1 MKLSTKI
8 YCIMAL
14 LIVVALGIMGLGL
27 YSIYTLNDI
36 INDTNLS
43 TNRYAAL
50 TEMND
55 HLRRRVIAMKDI
67 LISNSIPD
75 MQKLV
80 NENFK
85 STETGMEN
93 AVQHY
98 VANIPRDADAEMQGR
113 PANIRASWAN
123 FVKVTSEAAG
133 LSLQNSVNEALRI
146 NTETI
151 PYWGTADE
159 DFAKLTAMLRG
170 LDTPNAVQL
179 ANQASDAKADL
190 ILFRLLTVDMINETD
205 QKVMQMLVDR
215 NAGMRKSILKTLADI
230 SASAPPEAAALAGKL
245 NSGLMEK
252 GFRSYEQILPLA
264 LADSNNR
271 AITLYNSEG
280 VKQYTVFDKY
290 TDELM
295 HNALRNQVNL
305 QDRAASTASTITWT
319 MIIGSGIGILAGII
333 IAVWTINAIN
343 RTLRRVIGG
352 LNESSDQVYSAA
364 HQISGASQN
373 LAEGAT
379 EQAASLEETSSAL
392 EQMASMTRQNA
403 DNANKTNDTNKRNN
417 KLIGDGATAVKN
429 MSTAM
434 GEINDSAEKISR
446 IIKTIEDIA
455 FQTNLLALNA
465 AVEAARAGE
474 AGKGF
479 AVVADEVRN
488 LAQRSAQAARD
499 TTELIEGTVTR
510 VKNGSEIANQLDSS
524 FTEIET
530 GSSAVSRL
538 IAEITSATNEQA
550 QGVDQVNTAVA
561 QMDKVTQQNAANA
574 EETASS
580 SEELSSQATN
590 LNAIVG
596 DLVVIVEGAGAKR
609 ANLAAGTRNGSAAK
623 TAPSSVSVRRAS
635 AQPMKALA
643 APAGVSP
650 TPQKKVVN
658 SSDLI
663 PFEEGFGDF

>member
-1 MKLSTKI
+1 
-8 YCIMAL
+8 MAL
-14 LIVVALGIMGLGL
+14 LILVALGIMGLGL

-36 INDTNLS
+36 IQNTNLTS
-43 TNRYAAL
+43 NRYVGL
-50 TEMND
+50 TKMND
-55 HLRRRVIAMKDI
+55 NLRLRVIAMKDI
-67 LISNSIPD
+67 LISNKIPE

-85 STETGMEN
+85 ATEAGMES
-93 AVQHY
+93 ALTY
-98 VANIPRDADAEMQGR
+98 YSANIPANAADEMKGR
-113 PANIRASWAN
+113 PALLRGYWGS
-123 FVKVTSEAAG
+123 FVKATADASA

-146 NTETI
+146 NSETI

-159 DFAKLTAMLRG
+159 EFSKLAMMLRNE
-170 LDTPNAVQL
+170 DTHDAVFL
-179 ANQASDAKADL
+179 SNEVADAKADL
-190 ILFRLLTVDMINETD
+190 ILFRLLTLDMINETD
-205 QKVMQMLVDR
+205 QKILQALSER
-215 NAGMRKSILKTLADI
+215 NAAMRANIIKALTDVKAASVSAEVADLAN
-230 SASAPPEAAALAGKL
+230 KL
-245 NSGLMEK
+245 HAGLMDK
-252 GFRSYEQILPLA
+252 GFKAYDTIVPLA

-271 AITLYNSEG
+271 AITLYNTEG
-280 VKQYTVFDKY
+280 VKHQTAFEKY
-290 TDELM
+290 TDQLM
-295 HNALRNQVNL
+295 ANSLRNQEAL
-305 QDRAASTASTITWT
+305 QQRASATSSTIVWT
-319 MIIGSGIGILAGII
+319 MIIGSVIGIIAGII
-333 IAVWTINAIN
+333 IAGLTINSIN

-352 LNESSDQVYSAA
+352 LNESSGQVYSAA
-364 HQISGASQN
+364 HQISSASQN

-403 DNANKTNDTNKRNN
+403 DNANKTNETNKRNN

-499 TTELIEGTVTR
+499 TTELIEGTVAR
-510 VKNGSEIANQLDSS
+510 VKNGTEIASQLDSS

-580 SEELSSQATN
+580 SEELSSQSAN
-590 LNAIVG
+590 LSSIVG
-596 DLVVIVEGAGAKR
+596 DLVVIVEGAGANKR
-609 ANLAAGTRNGSAAK
+609 MDSSVRPVGAAK
-623 TAPSSVSVRRAS
+623 TAAKAAPMRT

-643 APAGVSP
+643 APSGASAATGRSAP
-650 TPQKKVVN
+650 AQRKVVN
-658 SSDLI
+658 SSDII
-663 PFEEGFGDF
+663 PLDEGFADF